1 VVSIDSRWCS
11 PGRPEWLIVFIEA
24 ILASER
30 TAAQG
35 PVSKM
40 LWNSALELYLRGEVR
55 LDGTL
60 SILLSASMVP
70 EVRQHR

>member
-1 VVSIDSRWCS
+1 MVPSGVDSRWYS

-55 LDGTL
+55 
-60 SILLSASMVP
+60 
-70 EVRQHR
+70 